1 MASCCGLVP
10 FIYALLTLDG
20 TCGWMAVLI
29 ITFASPLR
37 RMESNTLS
45 TAFAA
50 LAQLP
55 FLVIADLV
63 WHGIDT

>member
-1 MASCCGLVP
+1 VDL
-10 FIYALLTLDG
+10 FLDLTLDG

-29 ITFASPLR
+29 TFASRLR